1 MNANLEKLQKV
12 MQNEGLSEIVI
23 NSFSNYYQQ
32 ILDGVTGK
40 LTKNDI
46 DVPAKSNIKEYSE
59 LKDNSAEN
67 LSKLTVV
74 KLNGGL
80 GTSMG
85 LKKAKSLL
93 PVKDGYSFLDIIANQ
108 IIELRKKSGYQ
119 IPLLLMDSFNTS
131 VDSLSALEKYTSL
144 KIKDLPLDFLQ
155 NKFPKIRLDDLSF
168 IDQKENKLNWNPP
181 GHGDIYTS
189 MAITGIVDKLIE
201 NGYEFLFVS
210 NSDNLGAV
218 VDNKIL
224 NYFAD
229 TKIPFMMEV
238 CYRTEADKKGGHLAQ
253 DKNGQL
259 LLRETAQCPENEI
272 EEFQDTN
279 KYKYFNTNN
288 LWVNLIKLKEKLLE
302 NNNSLILPIILN
314 KKVVNN
320 IEVIQIETAM
330 GSAIGVFEN
339 SQALVVDR
347 NRFAPVKKTSDLL
360 GIWSDAY
367 ILNENYQIEL
377 SEKCE
382 NAPIVDLDEQ
392 FYKSIDQLEERCKK
406 GIPSLINAKRLT
418 IKGDIYFGENVIIN
432 NEVTI
437 SSDKKMLVENK
448 IYN

>member
-210 NSDNLGAV
+210 NSDNL
-218 VDNKIL
+218 N
-224 NYFAD
+224 
-229 TKIPFMMEV
+229 
-238 CYRTEADKKGGHLAQ
+238 
-253 DKNGQL
+253 
-259 LLRETAQCPENEI
+259 
-272 EEFQDTN
+272 
-279 KYKYFNTNN
+279 
-288 LWVNLIKLKEKLLE
+288 
-302 NNNSLILPIILN
+302 PIYD
-314 KKVVNN
+314 
-320 IEVIQIETAM
+320 
-330 GSAIGVFEN
+330 GSV
-339 SQALVVDR
+339 L
-347 NRFAPVKKTSDLL
+347 
-360 GIWSDAY
+360 
-367 ILNENYQIEL
+367 
-377 SEKCE
+377 
-382 NAPIVDLDEQ
+382 
-392 FYKSIDQLEERCKK
+392 
-406 GIPSLINAKRLT
+406 
-418 IKGDIYFGENVIIN
+418 
-432 NEVTI
+432 
-437 SSDKKMLVENK
+437 
-448 IYN
+448 